1 LCFSFLVAGHG
12 ESYHGQGREERRK
25 PLQTPLSVW
34 ILAAE
39 RGGGGAWRRR
49 AATVPVVLKAFHVIL
64 DCFGAIL

>member
-25 PLQTPLSVW
+25 PLQTPPVCVDSC
-34 ILAAE
+34 
-39 RGGGGAWRRR
+39 GGDWRRR
-49 AATVPVVLKAFHVIL
+49 TATVPVVLKAFPVIL